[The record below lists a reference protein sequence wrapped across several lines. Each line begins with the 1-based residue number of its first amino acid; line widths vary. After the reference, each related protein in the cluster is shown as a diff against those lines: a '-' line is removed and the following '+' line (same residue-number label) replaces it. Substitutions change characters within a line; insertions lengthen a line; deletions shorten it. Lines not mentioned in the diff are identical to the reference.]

1 MGILSS
7 EDSQVFCSKSYV
19 LEERRS
25 GNELDKIPDFLHIQ
39 PTPEDPSLSLG
50 FTVSVSMLQRVF
62 PSVLY
67 LLKGDS
73 WKKPSEFRL
82 GEPVTYE

>member
-19 LEERRS
+19 PEEHGS

-39 PTPEDPSLSLG
+39 STTENPSLSLG

-67 LLKGDS
+67 LL
-73 WKKPSEFRL
+73 
-82 GEPVTYE
+82 

>member
-19 LEERRS
+19 LEEHGS

-39 PTPEDPSLSLG
+39 PTPENPSLSLG
-50 FTVSVSMLQRVF
+50 FTVSMLQRVF